1 MANSSLSNV
10 QAFEQGLGKAQRKAL
25 EFIRKVNGWH
35 GYSSDAITRRIVRS
49 LANRNLVELSENTK
63 QFRAIQFRP
72 VRFDETELNTW
83 FERDRSHVELR
94 DSLTDQTIVE
104 FWDSAVTEA
113 IEDGFLNPRDYHTSA
128 FEYAESFGLL
138 PIVPDSEETEAR

>member
-1 MANSSLSNV
+1 MAKTSLPDVS
-10 QAFEQGLGKAQRKAL
+10 ASEQGLGKAQRKAL

-49 LANRNLVELSENTK
+49 LANRNLVELSDSTQ
-63 QFRAIQFRP
+63 QFRAIQFRS
-72 VRFDETELNTW
+72 VRFEETELNTW

-104 FWDSAVTEA
+104 FWDSAVSEA
-113 IEDGFLNPRDYHTSA
+113 IEDGFLNPRDYHASA
-128 FEYAESFGLL
+128 FEYAQSLGLL
-138 PIVPDSEETEAR
+138 PIVPDSEEMEAE